1 MLAAFETLAE
11 RPKHGKLFAVLGP
24 MAELGSLAVESHQRV
39 GRRAAEVFDAVAVLD
54 SELGSVLADAAGA
67 HLVPD
72 REAAVMW
79 VKNNARRGDSVLVKG
94 SHRSGLDEVV
104 KELTK

>member
-1 MLAAFETLAE
+1 M
-11 RPKHGKLFAVLGP
+11 
-24 MAELGSLAVESHQRV
+24 
-39 GRRAAEVFDAVAVLD
+39 
-54 SELGSVLADAAGA
+54 LADAAGA

-94 SHRSGLDEVV
+94 SHSAGLDEVV
-104 KELTK
+104 KELTR